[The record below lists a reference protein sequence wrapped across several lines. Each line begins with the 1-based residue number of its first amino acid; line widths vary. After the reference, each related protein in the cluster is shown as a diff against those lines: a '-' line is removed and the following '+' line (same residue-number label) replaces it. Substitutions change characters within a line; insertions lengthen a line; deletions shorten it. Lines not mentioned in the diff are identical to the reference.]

1 MEPVQVL
8 AVSKSSDGNQANYWA
23 TDAKASYTLL
33 SPCAAA
39 EDYNPASVEWVP
51 GAKVVAPPPIGTT
64 RSTMATSPR
73 LARESFE
80 KKPGFVKLHAGL
92 PMSYLQIKTVEAGT
106 EWYKANSKYPD
117 EVCEMMAK
125 YEWGDLSRTT
135 KKEFKNIKKKTQR
148 KKEKGPGLTIKR
160 GPVVLPFD

>member
-8 AVSKSSDGNQANYWA
+8 AVTKSSDGNQANYWA

-33 SPCAAA
+33 SPCA
-39 EDYNPASVEWVP
+39 EDYNPASVEWVS
-51 GAKVVAPPPIGTT
+51 GAKLDYNLVA
-64 RSTMATSPR
+64 A
-73 LARESFE
+73 ESFE

-92 PMSYLQIKTVEAGT
+92 PMSYVQIKTVEAGT

-135 KKEFKNIKKKTQR
+135 MKEFKNMKKKTS
-148 KKEKGPGLTIKR
+148 KKKDKGPVLQVKR
-160 GPVVLPFD
+160 GPVFVTFD

>member
-33 SPCAAA
+33 SPDA
-39 EDYNPASVEWVP
+39 EDYNPASVEWVS
-51 GAKVVAPPPIGTT
+51 GVKVDYNLVAP
-64 RSTMATSPR
+64 
-73 LARESFE
+73 ESFE
-80 KKPGFVKLHAGL
+80 KKPGGHGGL

-135 KKEFKNIKKKTQR
+135 KKEFKNLKTRTSKRKKK
-148 KKEKGPGLTIKR
+148 GPTLTIKH
-160 GPVVLPFD
+160 GPIVVPFD

>member
-8 AVSKSSDGNQANYWA
+8 AVTKSSDGNQANYWS
-23 TDAKASYTLL
+23 TDPKASYTLL
-33 SPCAAA
+33 SPDA
-39 EDYNPASVEWVP
+39 EDYNPASVEWVS
-51 GAKVVAPPPIGTT
+51 GEKLDYNLVAP
-64 RSTMATSPR
+64 
-73 LARESFE
+73 ESFE
-80 KKPGFVKLHAGL
+80 KKPGFVKLHGGL

>member
-51 GAKVVAPPPIGTT
+51 GEKVDYNLV
-64 RSTMATSPR
+64 
-73 LARESFE
+73 ARESFE

-135 KKEFKNIKKKTQR
+135 KKEFKNIKKKTHR

>member
-33 SPCAAA
+33 SPDA
-39 EDYNPASVEWVP
+39 EDYNPASVEWVS
-51 GAKVVAPPPIGTT
+51 GEKLDYNLVAP
-64 RSTMATSPR
+64 
-73 LARESFE
+73 ESFE
-80 KKPGFVKLHAGL
+80 RKPGGHGGL

-148 KKEKGPGLTIKR
+148 KKAKGPVFTVKR
-160 GPVVLPFD
+160 GPVVVPFD